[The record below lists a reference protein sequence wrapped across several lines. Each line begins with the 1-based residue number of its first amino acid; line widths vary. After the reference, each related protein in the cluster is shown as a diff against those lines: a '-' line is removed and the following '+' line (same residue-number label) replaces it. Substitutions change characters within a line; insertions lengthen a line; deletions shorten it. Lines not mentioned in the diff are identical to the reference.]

1 MRLSIHASAS
11 ADYRLISIHAPREGC
26 DDKPGHSATRHNR
39 ISIHAPREGC
49 DSLISSNFCVMVR
62 FQSTHPVRGA
72 TLSRPHDH
80 DRGRISIHAPR
91 EGCDFACFVEASA
104 SHISIHAPREGCDD
118 RTVRRATRGQISIHA
133 PREGCDGKNGLH
145 ISKYG
150 YSTHSTASIVPY
162 DSPAFSPICES
173 AESICQQITHS

>member
-1 MRLSIHASAS
+1 MQRNEKV
-11 ADYRLISIHAPREGC
+11 LISIHAPREGC
-26 DDKPGHSATRHNR
+26 DHRAANILRHMID

-49 DSLISSNFCVMVR
+49 DAHNIVNIHNTSQ

-72 TLSRPHDH
+72 TTYLRSVYNRWVFQSTHPV
-80 DRGRISIHAPR
+80 RGATQ
-91 EGCDFACFVEASA
+91 SA
-104 SHISIHAPREGCDD
+104 DTFQHNVPISIHAPREGCDD
-118 RTVRRATRGQISIHA
+118 IYHHYLRNEYISIHA
-133 PREGCDGKNGLH
+133 PREGCDCKNGLH

>member
-1 MRLSIHASAS
+1 M
-11 ADYRLISIHAPREGC
+11 ISIHAPREGC
-26 DDKPGHSATRHNR
+26 DCHCHADYLPDAISIHAPREGCDLFAVLGYSLFR

-49 DSLISSNFCVMVR
+49 DC
-62 FQSTHPVRGA
+62 
-72 TLSRPHDH
+72 
-80 DRGRISIHAPR
+80 
-91 EGCDFACFVEASA
+91 
-104 SHISIHAPREGCDD
+104 
-118 RTVRRATRGQISIHA
+118 
-133 PREGCDGKNGLH
+133 KNGLH

>member
-1 MRLSIHASAS
+1 MLFQSTHPVRGATVILTG
-11 ADYRLISIHAPREGC
+11 RELRRGISIHAPREGC
-26 DDKPGHSATRHNR
+26 DVALPVLRPSALQFQSTHPVRGATAHGSPVYAPMG

-49 DSLISSNFCVMVR
+49 DIASRRSTGTPTK

-72 TLSRPHDH
+72 TR
-80 DRGRISIHAPR
+80 RNRITAIKNGISIHAPR
-91 EGCDFACFVEASA
+91 EGCD
-104 SHISIHAPREGCDD
+104 R
-118 RTVRRATRGQISIHA
+118 
-133 PREGCDGKNGLH
+133 KNGLH

>member
-1 MRLSIHASAS
+1 MAQATFNADVTQFQSTHPVRGATLRLYASRRS
-11 ADYRLISIHAPREGC
+11 AIISIHAPREGC
-26 DDKPGHSATRHNR
+26 DQCCEQSYHQYQISIHAPREGCDCASYTYMVTPSLFQSTHPVRGATLAQCIGLIVSR

-49 DSLISSNFCVMVR
+49 DY
-62 FQSTHPVRGA
+62 RGA
-72 TLSRPHDH
+72 NYNRTI
-80 DRGRISIHAPR
+80 RISIHAPR
-91 EGCDFACFVEASA
+91 EGCD
-104 SHISIHAPREGCDD
+104 R
-118 RTVRRATRGQISIHA
+118 
-133 PREGCDGKNGLH
+133 KNGLH